1 MCPWDE
7 WENWDDWSERNQM
20 NSLLKYQFITEY
32 TTQRGEFHQCF
43 EVFGSPI
50 DSGNT
55 ETAKAEC
62 IEHIKNLLHSHG
74 CLLTRLWLLTAIWRL
89 TNYRK
94 SQTENS
100 QQTVTD
106 KSLHWKK
113 STYKKPLPQP
123 QEQPYLCLYF
133 TVFWERCQWIMKN

>member
-1 MCPWDE
+1 
-7 WENWDDWSERNQM
+7 M

-62 IEHIKNLLHSHG
+62 IEHIKNLLRSHG
-74 CLLTRLWLLTAIWRL
+74 CLLTRLWVAYSNLTIDELQEITDGKLPA
-89 TNYRK
+89 
-94 SQTENS
+94 NS
-100 QQTVTD
+100 KGQVVTLEEID
-106 KSLHWKK
+106 
-113 STYKKPLPQP
+113 
-123 QEQPYLCLYF
+123 
-133 TVFWERCQWIMKN
+133 I